1 MAARGPIRLRVAH
14 QKAYLWD
21 LEGELASVLI
31 LISRAVILSNHTSVG
46 PAETCIT
53 IWDHELTLRTPA
65 DIQYLRVQHHIVG
78 SLQGTLPQVTQQN
91 VFLGLPLVLLPEE
104 AVLLVRNSASPR
116 PSSCFRTPLTSLP
129 LLRADL
135 AVLVD
140 DSAAHLPPTPAQAAS
155 YAASRSSAITAQ
167 REASLA
173 SEAERKALHEAT
185 HADEI
190 AAKRR
195 AKENRRR
202 AQAAREQGEGVGVG
216 ERTIEVSV
224 PPLREGEATTGPP
237 AAAAASSA
245 SSSAPSPLPAPP
257 APASA
262 SRDLSTVPYT
272 VIIEPRSSSLA
283 WYDPALARATYATL
297 ESASEAGVWSYPQ
310 TPLQEARC
318 RVFEDLWRR
327 GHYMGGGLRFG
338 GDFLVYPGALTSR
351 SPLSLL
357 LLFVERVK
365 SSLTDSC

>member
-21 LEGELASVLI
+21 LE
-31 LISRAVILSNHTSVG
+31 
-46 PAETCIT
+46 
-53 IWDHELTLRTPA
+53 
-65 DIQYLRVQHHIVG
+65 DIQYLRVQHHICG

-104 AVLLVRNSASPR
+104 VVLLMRNN
-116 PSSCFRTPLTSLP
+116 
-129 LLRADL
+129 L

-173 SEAERKALHEAT
+173 SEAERKALHEAK

-195 AKENRRR
+195 AKDERRR
-202 AQAAREQGEGVGVG
+202 AQAAREVAEKGAMAQEEEGEG
-216 ERTIEVSV
+216 RIEVSV
-224 PPLREGEATTGPP
+224 PPLREGETTTGPP
-237 AAAAASSA
+237 ASAAAAGAPA
-245 SSSAPSPLPAPP
+245 SPSPLPAPP
-257 APASA
+257 TPA
-262 SRDLSTVPYT
+262 SRDLSAVAYT
-272 VIIEPRSSSLA
+272 IIIEPRSSSLA
-283 WYDPALARATYATL
+283 WYDPSLPRATYSTL
-297 ESASEAGVWSYPQ
+297 EAASTAGVWSYPQ

-338 GDFLVYPGALTSR
+338 GDFLVYPGDPLRYHSHFTLTVLSTPTTAIM
-351 SPLSLL
+351 PLDLVAYGRLATGVKKAHLLASWDAEADEGGEGGEGRARYVSLEWAA
-357 LLFVERVK
+357 FG
-365 SSLTDSC
+365 